1 MYLSTV
7 PINMRS
13 TRNIHSE
20 FNILELELKDIPNL
34 NGLYVEECGFLII
47 DMDELP
53 PASSDPHRELFINN
67 SHTVLKL
74 NFAGGLICKKGSIS
88 MKVNFKDIVMHENE
102 VLACNSG
109 MHVELMDIS
118 DDLNITLIA
127 YADYGIFSDLSSR
140 QFVLFNSYLATTDTM
155 KIGATDIE
163 KYMIVIS
170 MIKEFVRDPNFIG
183 KREVIKHCTMIMIQE
198 AYNSLILNNFE
209 DRQQSGSRK
218 GAICQEFL
226 KLLERHYC
234 DSRKV
239 SFYAD
244 KLCLSPKHLSK
255 TVLEGTGKHI
265 TEWIDGYVLMEAQT
279 LLRSRKYTIQEVSDK
294 LNFANQSFFGSWFK
308 KATGMNPS
316 TFMENE

>member
-34 NGLYVEECGFLII
+34 NGLYVEECGFMII

-109 MHVELMDIS
+109 MHVELI
-118 DDLNITLIA
+118 
-127 YADYGIFSDLSSR
+127 
-140 QFVLFNSYLATTDTM
+140 FNSYLATTDTM